1 MTGEKLLR
9 QKGKP
14 YKKGKK
20 ITADVPE
27 SNNRL
32 AHNTQPVNSYFINRY
47 WNLQLK
53 DVEWSNGFKKQTN
66 KYLLMRDMISK
77 DKSWKLKRYKSIL
90 YIDGIQNEA
99 GATTLT

>member
-47 WNLQLK
+47 
-53 DVEWSNGFKKQTN
+53 
-66 KYLLMRDMISK
+66 
-77 DKSWKLKRYKSIL
+77 
-90 YIDGIQNEA
+90 
-99 GATTLT
+99 